1 MHQQTQQNKKKKTK
15 QKNISR
21 HRNNT
26 TQDQKIHQTQQQATS
41 KKSLSTNL
49 ISSTAPWHQDV
60 QSAVPIQQ
68 PYVEPL
74 SLPPDKTLGG
84 NDWGKSLVWGVGFFF
99 CCLPNVATNKEW
111 GISAASRQIR
121 HESWGEKSGNAFF
134 LVAERP
140 SCTKTGGA
148 EGAKRNPYLC
158 LQKLEKWIYPFLF
171 CRGFLEDFLWSL
183 LSKGWPA
190 FQVKV
195 KFIPNSFHSKN
206 VDQQKNVPG
215 SKGPTFAL
223 WIFSKLM
230 ILLFNSLL
238 RICWQLGWI
247 LYKSYQSYHL
257 QNKWWVRWFLWS
269 NITGGMTSQ
278 NYWDGKNGIIPLVTV
293 AGRGIVVRSKP
304 LYIEREVSHKN

>member
-1 MHQQTQQNKKKKTK
+1 MQQQTKQNKKKNEAKKRFQTPK
-15 QKNISR
+15 Q
-21 HRNNT
+21 HNT
-26 TQDQKIHQTQQQATS
+26 RPKIHQTQQQEIV

-74 SLPPDKTLGG
+74 SLPPGETLGG

-99 CCLPNVATNKEW
+99 VASQMLLPTKSDLCGFPANSSWVMGWKIWERFLSGGRAPQQHKNRLGRKGRRETHIMPAK
-111 GISAASRQIR
+111 IR
-121 HESWGEKSGNAFF
+121 EMNLS
-134 LVAERP
+134 
-140 SCTKTGGA
+140 
-148 EGAKRNPYLC
+148 
-158 LQKLEKWIYPFLF
+158 IPFLP
-171 CRGFLEDFLWSL
+171 RVLEDFLWSL

-215 SKGPTFAL
+215 SKGPTFSL

-238 RICWQLGWI
+238 QICWQLGWI